1 MRIRLTIKG
10 VDFYELREALKTGD
24 FDAILN
30 LKPCNTKSSRGFGS
44 RKKA

>member
-30 LKPCNTKSSRGFGS
+30 LKPCNTKSSRGLGFGKRS
-44 RKKA
+44 